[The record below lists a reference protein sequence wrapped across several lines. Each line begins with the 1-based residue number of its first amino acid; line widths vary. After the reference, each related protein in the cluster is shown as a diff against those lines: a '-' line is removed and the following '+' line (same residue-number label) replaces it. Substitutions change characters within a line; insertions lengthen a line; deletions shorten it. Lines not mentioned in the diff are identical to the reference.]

1 MSSIIDVLLD
11 FILAN
16 HGEKRD
22 FTIVDNNT
30 NAEVIADDSDE
41 NHSLQHQLINN
52 FPSKHDFQRK
62 NLTMHHPKIIIG
74 NLEKVVKSIEQLVDT
89 SSSNKGNFN
98 VKENYPFICVVNPPR
113 HGKSLLL
120 DRLFLNRNDVCVIEM
135 TYNSTTNLTDQE
147 SKSSRI
153 SLYYFWLRFIHAV
166 IPFEYSLHELTDKVG
181 PFNELK
187 NYNLLWATNILKD
200 VFNMIPFTNVDGTSK
215 SLLIAVD
222 EFSKLVDKA
231 QSWNKDDKNSFVS
244 ALQNEHKAKPFV
256 RFVFTSFNRGITK
269 LMEAYSA
276 PVMTFA
282 LSLCD
287 FSSARPLLQQ
297 IKNQY
302 DKKDSIENT
311 KFPTLLYEVVKS
323 TPGLV
328 GLWAERLFHGTKC
341 RDLSLY
347 AFAEHMTWAN
357 EITNMANLQNNWDL
371 LVRFLICLERK
382 DVDGIESYDEEL
394 GKVGDLMITN
404 LTGVMSNGEGGDMK
418 VPLIS
423 PFCTVQ
429 IVRKYNFDH
438 NVNSS
443 LLEEK
448 QLHAQLKSA
457 INTCEMWSNDNGQ
470 AFENFVLSALTVR
483 ILLRMIYNE
492 RQKFLNGEI
501 QPSSQPMVVFKFY
514 DLFPVNKDSTFVS
527 EMNDVDGNPFE
538 FYIHS
543 ISDKVSLMNLLTIP
557 LYYIFPIGTKALYT
571 DTSVVHS
578 TNLTSWLKLNYKLI
592 ENRKDFLV
600 NISSDLMYKEKCN
613 FVSKT
618 NKDYEF
624 SPDEEKQWSS
634 ILEPEKVIGPNN
646 NNNNNN
652 SDKNKVYNVWNN
664 MQKTIEKFVEGNDK
678 KISIFPMA
686 KDAAGCDLVMLLRE
700 IENNKYTD
708 DDDDNDNADS
718 GNNNI
723 VKNLGGIIHVIAIE
737 LKDRRETK
745 ENEWQKKIGLLTSP
759 RCILPRLRAA
769 LLNKGYTDVCYHVIF
784 AGREHD

>member
-1 MSSIIDVLLD
+1 
-11 FILAN
+11 
-16 HGEKRD
+16 
-22 FTIVDNNT
+22 
-30 NAEVIADDSDE
+30 
-41 NHSLQHQLINN
+41 
-52 FPSKHDFQRK
+52 
-62 NLTMHHPKIIIG
+62 MHHPKIIIG

-89 SSSNKGNFN
+89 SSSNKGNFD

-120 DRLFLNRNDVCVIEM
+120 DRLFLNSNDVCVVEM

-166 IPFEYSLHELTDKVG
+166 IPFEYSLQELNDMTKVG

-187 NYNLLWATNILKD
+187 NYNLLWATNILRD

-215 SLLIAVD
+215 SLLIAID

-244 ALQNEHKAKPFV
+244 ALQNEHKAETFV

-269 LMEAYSA
+269 LMEASNA

-297 IKNQY
+297 IKYQY

-328 GLWAERLFHGTKC
+328 GLWAERLFHGATKC

-347 AFAEHMTWAN
+347 AFAEHMPWAN
-357 EITNMANLQNNWDL
+357 EITNRDNLQNNWDL
-371 LVRFLICLERK
+371 LVRFLICIERK
-382 DVDGIESYDEEL
+382 DVDGRESYDEEL
-394 GKVGDLMITN
+394 GNVGDLMITN
-404 LTGVMSNGEGGDMK
+404 LIGVMSNGEGGDRK
-418 VPLIS
+418 VPLIL
-423 PFCTVQ
+423 PFCMVQ
-429 IVRKYNFDH
+429 IVRKYH

-443 LLEEK
+443 LLKEQ
-448 QLHAQLKSA
+448 QLHVQLKSA

-470 AFENFVLSALTVR
+470 SFENFVLSALTVR

-492 RQKFLNGEI
+492 RQKLLNGEI
-501 QPSSQPMVVFKFY
+501 QPMVVFNFY

-543 ISDKVSLMNLLTIP
+543 ISDKVSLMNLLTAP

-571 DTSVVHS
+571 ETSVVHS
-578 TNLTSWLKLNYKLI
+578 TNLTSWLKSNYKLF
-592 ENRKDFLV
+592 ENRKDFLI

-624 SPDEEKQWSS
+624 SSDEEKQWSS
-634 ILEPEKVIGPNN
+634 ITEPEKVIGPNN
-646 NNNNNN
+646 NNNL
-652 SDKNKVYNVWNN
+652 DKNKVYSVWNN

-700 IENNKYTD
+700 IENKKYAAD
-708 DDDDNDNADS
+708 DDDDDDANS
-718 GNNNI
+718 GTNNI
-723 VKNLGGIIHVIAIE
+723 VENLGIIHVIAIE

-745 ENEWQKKIGLLTSP
+745 ENEWQKKIGLLTSY

-784 AGREHD
+784 AGREHDL